1 MTWTAP
7 PVDRPD
13 GSLVAP
19 EREML
24 QGMLDWHRRT
34 LLVKCAGLTG
44 EQLALR
50 TVPPSNLSLLGL
62 LRHLRKVER
71 VWFRTRVAGED
82 IEPLHGFGSG
92 VDIDFEQID
101 AAAAEAEYAALLT
114 EWEAADDAVRDVGLD
129 EQFDTGKGVFSLRF
143 IYLHLI
149 GEYARHNGHAD
160 LVREGVDGVT
170 GG

>member
-71 VWFRTRVAGED
+71 VWFRTRVARQD

-101 AAAAEAEYAALLT
+101 ATTAQAEYAALLT